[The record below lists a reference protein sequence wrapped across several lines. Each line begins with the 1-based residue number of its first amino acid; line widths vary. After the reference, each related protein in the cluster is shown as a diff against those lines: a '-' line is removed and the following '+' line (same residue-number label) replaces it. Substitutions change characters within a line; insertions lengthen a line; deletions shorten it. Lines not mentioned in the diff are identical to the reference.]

1 MKKNNKIITGAIALF
16 ALILFSGKIQAFN
29 YKTSEIRMYS
39 IADGKKICVRS
50 DILKHENTYNMY
62 MWTSFNGNK
71 PLVAWPG
78 LSLQNE
84 GEDIYC
90 YTHTADGESYDYV
103 IFNGGGKQTVDLSLI
118 DDSEQLISTF
128 IYQFD
133 DSNMIDGKYVGA
145 WYVYDTSKLVEIV
158 NVAKGLNGNDYTIS
172 SFNNVLDALGN
183 GTSDSKA
190 DYISKATIDNDP
202 SNKLVVRYENNLYS
216 SEYIDAYNSLATA
229 MNNLVERKKI
239 VVNDQIDGGNINA
252 TYDSNSDTSI
262 SITPTPA
269 LGYKLK
275 KLTVKKIVSYDGD
288 NNPVFGDETDI
299 DINSNNFNYAFDA
312 SEYTTN
318 NMVGLYFDA
327 EFAKKTYKLRFT
339 VGTNGE
345 ITTLDDG
352 EVLSPVT
359 VEYNDDYSIKIK
371 ANKGYEIDKILING
385 QEYHLTNGVLVVK
398 NIKEDTDVEIS
409 FKLQSFT
416 IKVDGQEYKFSYNT
430 TYEQIIEYLNLSDN
444 EDFLYLKDKDG
455 NKLTDSYKVE
465 KDDELTV
472 VYKDK
477 KDESKSE
484 DKVLPKNESKNPLT
498 ADSIIKYVVL
508 LVFSLNIIILIIS
521 VLLKRAEKKN

>member
-16 ALILFSGKIQAFN
+16 VLILFSGKIQAFN
-29 YKTSEIRMYS
+29 YNTSEIRMYS
-39 IADGKKICVRS
+39 IANGKKICVRS

-62 MWTSFNGNK
+62 MWTSFDGNK

-90 YTHTADGESYDYV
+90 YTHTADGKSYDYV

-118 DDSEQLISTF
+118 DDSGQLISTF

-158 NVAKGLNGNDYTIS
+158 NVAKGLDGNDYTIS
-172 SFNNVLDALGN
+172 SYNNVLDALGN

-190 DYISKATIDNDP
+190 DYISKATVDNDP
-202 SNKLVVRYENNLYS
+202 SNKLVIRYENNTYN
-216 SEYIDAYNSLATA
+216 SEYIDAYNTLATA

-327 EFAKKTYKLRFT
+327 EFAKKT
-339 VGTNGE
+339 
-345 ITTLDDG
+345 
-352 EVLSPVT
+352 
-359 VEYNDDYSIKIK
+359 
-371 ANKGYEIDKILING
+371 
-385 QEYHLTNGVLVVK
+385 
-398 NIKEDTDVEIS
+398 
-409 FKLQSFT
+409 
-416 IKVDGQEYKFSYNT
+416 
-430 TYEQIIEYLNLSDN
+430 
-444 EDFLYLKDKDG
+444 
-455 NKLTDSYKVE
+455 
-465 KDDELTV
+465 
-472 VYKDK
+472 
-477 KDESKSE
+477 
-484 DKVLPKNESKNPLT
+484 
-498 ADSIIKYVVL
+498 
-508 LVFSLNIIILIIS
+508 
-521 VLLKRAEKKN
+521 